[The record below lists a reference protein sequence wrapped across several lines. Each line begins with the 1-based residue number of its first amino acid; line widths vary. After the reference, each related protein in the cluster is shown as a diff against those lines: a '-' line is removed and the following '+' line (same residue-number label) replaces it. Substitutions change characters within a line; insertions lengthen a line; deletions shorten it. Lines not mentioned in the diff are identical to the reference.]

1 MNRVFLSGRLTAD
14 VELKTSSSGKSYG
27 RFSLAVDR
35 FGKDAGAD
43 FINCTAF
50 GRTAEVI
57 SQYTRKG
64 DKLVASGRIQTGSYE
79 REGRKVSTVDVVVDE
94 VELPPKRKEEPTKAD
109 DEFMPV
115 SDDVDLPF

>member
-14 VELKTSSSGKSYG
+14 AELKTATSGKSYS

-50 GRTAEVI
+50 GRTAEII
-57 SQYTRKG
+57 SQYTHKG
-64 DKLVASGRIQTGSYE
+64 DKLVAAGRIQTGSYE
-79 REGRKVSTVDVVVDE
+79 RDGRKAYTFDVVVDE
-94 VELPPKRKEEPTKAD
+94 VELPPKRKEEPKQD
-109 DEFMPV
+109 DGFMPV
-115 SDDVDLPF
+115 PDDVDLPF

>member
-1 MNRVFLSGRLTAD
+1 MNRVCLSGRLTAD
-14 VELKTSSSGKSYG
+14 VELKTSSSGKSYS

-35 FGKDAGAD
+35 LGKDAGAD

-64 DKLVASGRIQTGSYE
+64 DKIVVSGRIQTGSYE
-79 REGRKVSTVDVVVDE
+79 RDGRKVGTFDVVVDE
-94 VELPPKRKEEPTKAD
+94 VELPPKRKEETKKAD